1 MTTETLVAVF
11 TILLTI
17 ALAAERFIEIFKP
30 IIEKISVLW
39 QPSVKITLAILV
51 GFGLAALF
59 RFDLLKDLG
68 LGVAPVIGYA
78 LAGLVASTGSSVIHP
93 ILEWLKTLKNNTTTE
108 KIVERGDTVTTETV
122 KSDTVPEA

>member
-17 ALAAERFIEIFKP
+17 SLAAERLIEIFKP
-30 IIEKISVLW
+30 LIEKISVAW
-39 QPSVKITLAILV
+39 QPSVKISMAILT

-93 ILEWLKTLKNNTTTE
+93 ILEWLKTLKNNTVTMTTDSPKE
-108 KIVERGDTVTTETV
+108 TTVVETVT
-122 KSDTVPEA
+122 SDTVPGA